1 MEQQSPRFP
10 SAAQFQAV
18 RYVADAVRAEY
29 PAAACLHVV
38 SLAEGGYA
46 ITEVRDGAGAVLNG
60 GGGDLSFDGFPQV
73 GNALSTALDAMGTEA
88 VRDERCARCVL
99 AVSLPGEQRTALEDW
114 RGRVELAL
122 DVDRDEVEAFL
133 WDARSTANHYKPV
146 GAGVLHL
153 PAGTDVDAAA
163 AQLREALD
171 RITRDWSV
179 GVRLAP
185 RDHDGDPGSG
195 RVGFS
200 EPWDAEESP
209 DYDLDDGYDGR
220 CAQEGV

>member
-1 MEQQSPRFP
+1 MERQSPRFP

-18 RYVADAVRAEY
+18 RYLADAVRAEY
-29 PAAACLHVV
+29 PAAACVHVA
-38 SLAEGGYA
+38 SLTEGGYA

-60 GGGDLSFDGFPQV
+60 CGGPSFDGFPQA

-88 VRDERCARCVL
+88 ARDERCARCVL
-99 AVSLPGEQRTALEDW
+99 TVSLPGEQRTALEDW
-114 RGRVELAL
+114 RARVELAL
-122 DVDRDEVEAFL
+122 GVDRDETEAFL
-133 WDARSTANHYKPV
+133 WDARSTANDYKPV

-163 AQLREALD
+163 ARLRGALE

-185 RDHDGDPGSG
+185 RDHDGEPGSG

-200 EPWDAEESP
+200 EPWDAQESP
-209 DYDLDDGYDGR
+209 DYDLDDGYDGPY
-220 CAQEGV
+220 AQEGV